1 MKTLK
6 ITLKDVLGK
15 EVTKIVNGQSFSA
28 GKYNMSIDQGKKLAP
43 GLYFVEFNADNKVKI
58 EKLIV
63 K

>member
-1 MKTLK
+1 VLK

-28 GKYNMSIDQGKKLAP
+28 GKYSMSIDQGKKLAS
-43 GLYFVEFNADNKVKI
+43 GLYFVEFNADNKIKV